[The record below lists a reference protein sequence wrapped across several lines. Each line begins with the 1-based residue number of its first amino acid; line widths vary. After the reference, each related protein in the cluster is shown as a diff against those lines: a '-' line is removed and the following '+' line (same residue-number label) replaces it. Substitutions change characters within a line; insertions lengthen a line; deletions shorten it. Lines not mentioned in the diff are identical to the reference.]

1 MSYARN
7 SEELI
12 INLCKRFILLG
23 VIYQQWDILWA
34 VPFGGFLKE
43 QVSVYIEKY

>member
-1 MSYARN
+1 MNYPRN

-12 INLCKRFILLG
+12 INLCKRFTLLG

-34 VPFGGFLKE
+34 VPFGGFVKE
-43 QVSVYIEKY
+43 QASVYIEKY